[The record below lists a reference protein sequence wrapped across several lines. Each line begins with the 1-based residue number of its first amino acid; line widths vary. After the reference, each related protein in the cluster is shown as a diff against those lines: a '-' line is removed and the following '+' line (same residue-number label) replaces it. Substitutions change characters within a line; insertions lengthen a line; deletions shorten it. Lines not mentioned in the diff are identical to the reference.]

1 MKFDRRFS
9 KGFSLTT
16 AFTWQKAM
24 DFQSGDDGGLDFYAG
39 QGLGRNYAR
48 ASFDRTL
55 NFIQSYIY
63 RLPFGGGQHFLSHGF
78 AGKIVG
84 GWQLSGILSARTGSP
99 LTFTGNSGLN
109 LGRDG
114 TTTLEQV
121 APIQRSRRHQ
131 CRKFLVQ

>member
-1 MKFDRRFS
+1 
-9 KGFSLTT
+9 
-16 AFTWQKAM
+16 M

-48 ASFDRTL
+48 ADFDRTF

-63 RLPFGGGQHFLSHGF
+63 QLPFGRGKHFLTHSF
-78 AGKIVG
+78 AGKILG
-84 GWQLSGILSARTGSP
+84 GWQIAGIVSARTGSP
-99 LTFTGNSGLN
+99 LTFTGNNSLN

-121 APIQRSRRHQ
+121 AP
-131 CRKFLVQ
+131 VQILDGINTGNPWFSTTSFARTPN